1 MKKEVMGEEG
11 VTGFV
16 AKESAS
22 NRMVLNGG
30 TKTNNEEKW
39 ENYEPYMKEE
49 SEKVFFKMGSG
60 KRRCN
65 S

>member
-1 MKKEVMGEEG
+1 MEEG
-11 VTGFV
+11 VTGFM
-16 AKESAS
+16 AKEGAS
-22 NRMVLNGG
+22 NHMALKRG
-30 TKTNNEEKW
+30 TKTNDEEKW
-39 ENYEPYMKEE
+39 ENYEPYMKDE